1 MISVLMEG
9 DNRQVIKTR
18 LADKLKPCGGMQP
31 AHLPTRMQTYPF

>member
-31 AHLPTRMQTYPF
+31 AQMSTRLQTYSF